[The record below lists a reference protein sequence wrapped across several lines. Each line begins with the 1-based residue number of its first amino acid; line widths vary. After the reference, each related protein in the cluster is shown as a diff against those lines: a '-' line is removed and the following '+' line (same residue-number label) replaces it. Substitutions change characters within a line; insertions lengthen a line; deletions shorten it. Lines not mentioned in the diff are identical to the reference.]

1 MIPSLLRFSLFG
13 LLLWAATALQAA
25 QRLTRTELSMQQ
37 QGMVDVQTIDSTIR
51 VSLMYSRPDNF
62 MGRTLYED
70 LHRAFLHPRAARALV
85 MAQRYLKEE
94 HPEWSLIVMDACR
107 PMHIQQMMW
116 DKVKGTP
123 VENYVSNPAR
133 GGGLHNYGMAVDITI
148 CTERGDTIE
157 MGSLVDH
164 MSALSHIDREAQL
177 VQQKKM
183 TARAAQNRQLLRRI
197 MRKAGFKPLRSE
209 WWHFNLIYREEAKR
223 NYRYVK

>member
-37 QGMVDVQTIDSTIR
+37 QGMVDVQTLDSTIR

-107 PMHIQQMMW
+107 PMHIQQLMW

-133 GGGLHNYGMAVDITI
+133 GGGL
-148 CTERGDTIE
+148 
-157 MGSLVDH
+157 H